1 MIAGLLRVLAKVF
14 VAAATAA
21 LVLTIAGEFLRQ
33 LVPEVYHQP
42 LWVTG
47 VLICISSFLGALL
60 VTAFAPGRRRLE
72 NMLLVGAAVG
82 GLVYLLFVTGSD
94 CVLVP
99 PSGGRSSRMEL
110 KCGDVGGSVMD
121 GHTTR

>member
-21 LVLTIAGEFLRQ
+21 LVLTIAGNFLRQ

-47 VLICISSFLGALL
+47 VLISISSFLGALL
-60 VTAFAPGRRRLE
+60 VTAFAPGRRKLE
-72 NMLLVGAAVG
+72 NLLLVGAAFG
-82 GLVYLLFVTGSD
+82 GLLYLLFVTGSD
-94 CVLVP
+94 CTLVQ
-99 PSGGRSSRMEL
+99 STRGRLHLS
-110 KCGDVGGSVMD
+110 CGDVGGTAMD
-121 GHTTR
+121 ERVTR